1 MRRALLFSVLLPCVL
16 GAQAQPTLD
25 ECRELARGHY
35 PEIRQYDLIR
45 RTAEYDLSNARRA
58 WLPQL
63 SLSAQATW
71 QTDVP
76 GFPREMTGFL
86 AGQGLEIPGLNRD
99 QYKAQLELSQT
110 IWDGGRSS
118 ADKRMAEAEAAEAA
132 RTADA
137 DLYALEGRVDGL
149 YFGILLLDE
158 RIAQTRITI
167 GLLRSDLDKVRSLL
181 RNGAAAQSD
190 ADAVE
195 AELLAAGQQLA
206 QVEASRD
213 SYRRMLELFI
223 GRELGD
229 GALRRPEASDAPVAA
244 GPERPEL
251 RLFDARIDRI
261 SAQERLVKAAT
272 RPRFGLFVQGY
283 YGYPGMDYFGSM
295 MTSDWTW
302 NALVGIRM
310 SWNFGGYY
318 TKRNSLGRLDAAK
331 RQVEV
336 QRDIFLFDNR
346 LDAVEES
353 GEIARLRR
361 ALADDDRIVRL
372 RRAGYERAA
381 AEDRR
386 RGCRRCGTQR
396 AGDRVAEDDLRTE
409 TYDKPMKRILF
420 CAAAF
425 LLAACDLGG
434 NFDATGTFEAT
445 EVTVSAEA
453 AGRILRFDAEEGD
466 LLTAGEQVGEIDTVQ
481 LYLRR
486 LQLERQ
492 RASVRSER
500 PDIAK
505 QAAAL
510 REQIAKQRTERRRVE
525 NLLRDGAATA
535 KQLDDMDAQL
545 KVLNG
550 QLEALLSTLAN
561 SAASIDENASAIDL
575 QIAQVEDQLRKCRIV
590 SPVAGTV
597 LARYAEAGELA
608 SAGRPLMKVADLG
621 TLYLRAYFTSDQL
634 AGLRLG
640 EPVTVTADFGG
651 DARYDYPGR
660 ITWIASESEFTPKTI
675 QTRDTRANLV
685 YAVKIAVRNDG
696 RLKLGLYG
704 EVRLSGDK

>member
-229 GALRRPEASDAPVAA
+229 GALRRPEASDAPGRRRTGAPRTAPLRCADRPHFGAGAA
-244 GPERPEL
+244 GE
-251 RLFDARIDRI
+251 
-261 SAQERLVKAAT
+261 
-272 RPRFGLFVQGY
+272 
-283 YGYPGMDYFGSM
+283 
-295 MTSDWTW
+295 
-302 NALVGIRM
+302 
-310 SWNFGGYY
+310 GGD
-318 TKRNSLGRLDAAK
+318 TAP
-331 RQVEV
+331 
-336 QRDIFLFDNR
+336 F
-346 LDAVEES
+346 
-353 GEIARLRR
+353 R
-361 ALADDDRIVRL
+361 AF
-372 RRAGYERAA
+372 RAG
-381 AEDRR
+381 
-386 RGCRRCGTQR
+386 
-396 AGDRVAEDDLRTE
+396 
-409 TYDKPMKRILF
+409 IL
-420 CAAAF
+420 
-425 LLAACDLGG
+425 
-434 NFDATGTFEAT
+434 
-445 EVTVSAEA
+445 
-453 AGRILRFDAEEGD
+453 
-466 LLTAGEQVGEIDTVQ
+466 
-481 LYLRR
+481 
-486 LQLERQ
+486 
-492 RASVRSER
+492 
-500 PDIAK
+500 
-505 QAAAL
+505 
-510 REQIAKQRTERRRVE
+510 
-525 NLLRDGAATA
+525 
-535 KQLDDMDAQL
+535 
-545 KVLNG
+545 
-550 QLEALLSTLAN
+550 
-561 SAASIDENASAIDL
+561 
-575 QIAQVEDQLRKCRIV
+575 
-590 SPVAGTV
+590 
-597 LARYAEAGELA
+597 
-608 SAGRPLMKVADLG
+608 
-621 TLYLRAYFTSDQL
+621 
-634 AGLRLG
+634 
-640 EPVTVTADFGG
+640 
-651 DARYDYPGR
+651 
-660 ITWIASESEFTPKTI
+660 
-675 QTRDTRANLV
+675 
-685 YAVKIAVRNDG
+685 
-696 RLKLGLYG
+696 
-704 EVRLSGDK
+704 RLSGHGLFR